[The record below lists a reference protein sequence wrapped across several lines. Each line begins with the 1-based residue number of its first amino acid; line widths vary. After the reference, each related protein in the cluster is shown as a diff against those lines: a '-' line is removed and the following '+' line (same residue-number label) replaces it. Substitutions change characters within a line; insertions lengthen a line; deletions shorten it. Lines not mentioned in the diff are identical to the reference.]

1 MEIAATSLMIAMLA
15 IAIYTDLRTGKVYN
29 KLTVPCAVAGLIL
42 GGIAAGLPG
51 VADRALG
58 AAIVLGVVVALSA
71 VAGLGGGDAKLMIA
85 VGALKGF
92 HFAAWTLLLTGVFG
106 GVLATVMLLRR
117 RAVKATAVN
126 MIANMLSTAG
136 GVRTDLAEG
145 SAVGK
150 IPYSVA
156 IALGALGALALGA

>member
-1 MEIAATSLMIAMLA
+1 LMIAMLA
-15 IAIYTDLRTGKVYN
+15 IAVYTDLRTGKVYN
-29 KLTVPCAVAGLIL
+29 KLTVPCAVAGLAL
-42 GGIAAGLPG
+42 GGAAAGLAG

-58 AAIVLGVVVALSA
+58 AAIVLGVVLALAA

-92 HFAAWTLLLTGVFG
+92 HFAVWALLLTGVFG
-106 GVLATVMLLRR
+106 GVLALVIMLRR
-117 RAVKATAVN
+117 RALKATAVN
-126 MIANMLSTAG
+126 MIANMLSNAG
-136 GVRTDLAEG
+136 GVGTDLAAG

-150 IPYSVA
+150 IPYSIA

>member
-1 MEIAATSLMIAMLA
+1 LMIAMLA
-15 IAIYTDLRTGKVYN
+15 VAVFTDLRTGKVYN
-29 KLTVPCAVAGLIL
+29 KLTVPCAVAGLVL
-42 GGIAAGLPG
+42 GGIAAGLAG

-92 HFAAWTLLLTGVFG
+92 HFAVWALLMTGVFG
-106 GVLATVMLLRR
+106 GVLALAVMLRR
-117 RAVKATAVN
+117 RAVKDTAVN
-126 MIANMLSTAG
+126 MIANVLSNAG
-136 GVRTDLAEG
+136 GVATDMAAG

-150 IPYSVA
+150 IPYSIA
-156 IALGALGALALGA
+156 IALGALAALALGA

>member
-1 MEIAATSLMIAMLA
+1 MMIAMLA
-15 IAIYTDLRTGKVYN
+15 IAVYTDLRTGKVYN
-29 KLTVPCAVAGLIL
+29 KLTVPCAVAGLAL
-42 GGIAAGLPG
+42 GGAAAGLAG

-58 AAIVLGVVVALSA
+58 AAIVLGVVLALAA

-92 HFAAWTLLLTGVFG
+92 HFAVWALLLTGVFG
-106 GVLATVMLLRR
+106 GVLAVVIVLRR
-117 RAVKATAVN
+117 RALKATAVN
-126 MIANMLSTAG
+126 MIANMLSNAG
-136 GVRTDLAEG
+136 GVGTDLAAG

-150 IPYSVA
+150 IPYSIA

>member
-1 MEIAATSLMIAMLA
+1 MIAMLA
-15 IAIYTDLRTGKVYN
+15 IAVHTDLRTGKVYN
-29 KLTVPCAVAGLIL
+29 KLTVPCAVAGLAL
-42 GGIAAGLPG
+42 GGAAAGLAG

-58 AAIVLGVVVALSA
+58 AAIVLGVVLALAA

-92 HFAAWTLLLTGVFG
+92 HFAVWALLLTGVFG
-106 GVLATVMLLRR
+106 GVLALVIMLRR
-117 RAVKATAVN
+117 RALKATAVN
-126 MIANMLSTAG
+126 MITNMLSNAG
-136 GVRTDLAEG
+136 GVGTDLAAG

-150 IPYSVA
+150 IPYSIA

>member
-1 MEIAATSLMIAMLA
+1 MIAMLA
-15 IAIYTDLRTGKVYN
+15 IAVYTDLRTGKVYN
-29 KLTVPCAVAGLIL
+29 KLTVPCAVAGLAL
-42 GGIAAGLPG
+42 GGAAAGLAG

-58 AAIVLGVVVALSA
+58 AAIVLGVVLALAA

-92 HFAAWTLLLTGVFG
+92 HFAVWALLLTGVFG
-106 GVLATVMLLRR
+106 GVLAVVIVLRR
-117 RAVKATAVN
+117 RALKATAVN
-126 MIANMLSTAG
+126 MIANMLSNAG
-136 GVRTDLAEG
+136 GVGTDLAAG

-150 IPYSVA
+150 IPYSIA